1 MSQSTNQPANNSRG
15 LSIASMVCGIISV
28 AACIGAFTLAG
39 IFILILALVAVILA
53 VQARKL
59 VGGRNG
65 MSTAGLVLGIIG
77 LCLNAGILL
86 CTCAVIGT
94 AGLASLGAALS

>member
-59 VGGRNG
+59 AGGR
-65 MSTAGLVLGIIG
+65 MVCQLQAW
-77 LCLNAGILL
+77 C
-86 CTCAVIGT
+86 
-94 AGLASLGAALS
+94 LASSASV